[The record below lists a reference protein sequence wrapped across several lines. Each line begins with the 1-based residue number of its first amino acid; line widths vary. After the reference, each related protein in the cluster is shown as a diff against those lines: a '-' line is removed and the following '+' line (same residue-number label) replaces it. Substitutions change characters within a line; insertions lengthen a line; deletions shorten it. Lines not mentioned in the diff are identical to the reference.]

1 VDQFSLL
8 GFATLLGNRRRT
20 PENIPSPGMKRL
32 IPALWLCG
40 YFAFNSA

>member
-20 PENIPSPGMKRL
+20 PEINL
-32 IPALWLCG
+32 LPA
-40 YFAFNSA
+40 